1 MHEIG
6 DNGLS
11 CLFPL
16 TPLIHSSPFPSSG
29 THGPTASAPMV
40 RASTQESPPGEEDYI
55 CPVLLSLAHSLD
67 PTCLGGSPLCEP
79 LPCTC
84 LTPSSASTLP
94 CSTPPHG
101 PLYAPSLSPPGLGWL
116 TSPHTTLLHPTP
128 GCTLFCCPYL
138 SPLRW
143 LLGWKGTDKLN

>member
-29 THGPTASAPMV
+29 THGPIASAPMV
-40 RASTQESPPGEEDYI
+40 GASTQESPPGEEDYI

-79 LPCTC
+79 PPCVAHALHLLVPLPFHALPLHMALSTHP
-84 LTPSSASTLP
+84 LSHPLAWGGSLSPHHSSASHTWLH
-94 CSTPPHG
+94 TFFVV
-101 PLYAPSLSPPGLGWL
+101 LIYLLSG
-116 TSPHTTLLHPTP
+116 
-128 GCTLFCCPYL
+128 GC
-138 SPLRW
+138 
-143 LLGWKGTDKLN
+143 